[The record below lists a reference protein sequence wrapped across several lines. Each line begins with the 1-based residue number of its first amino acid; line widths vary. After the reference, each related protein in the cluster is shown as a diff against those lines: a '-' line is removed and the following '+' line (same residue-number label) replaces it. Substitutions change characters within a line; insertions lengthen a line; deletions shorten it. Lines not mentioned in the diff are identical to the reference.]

1 MLRHVLLALL
11 LFPIVAY
18 AQVEQPR
25 PLVVMNLAAHPDD
38 EDGNTLAYYRHHE
51 NAVAYSVIFTR
62 GEGGQNEAG
71 PELYERLGAIRTAE
85 TEAAARILGT
95 QVFFLN
101 FYDFGYSKSADETF
115 AEWSRDRRGFWDTD
129 DPIVSAEAGRERV
142 TARLVYLIRKL
153 KPDVLFTNHDTLTV
167 GPNTQHGHHQAVG
180 NSAYDAFALA
190 ADPSFHPEQLEED
203 GIDLWQ
209 PQRLFLRQW
218 RNPNNPD
225 VSVPVGDPCP
235 SRVLQAAYDCTD
247 LAVRA
252 AGQHFSQGFD
262 KFAARFRAD
271 STHFRLLR
279 EAADAPPVPQGT
291 EDLAM
296 GLPPNPH
303 AAMALQFEQ
312 SGGYSLI
319 NRPDGGLSIRLEPS
333 LATPGETIVLVPE
346 VVRGQWRSSLSVRLR
361 GSIDT
366 TVTVESDSRVDLRV
380 SPNAHTTFPAH
391 RYQYDRYA
399 IHSTTSFQ
407 IENGA
412 RRELLLEVAP
422 PVVIDLPPAP
432 IRLSPG
438 DNVIQV
444 DVQTF
449 DPAADSVQV
458 GLAVIPDGGMTEVSF
473 REYQLLTPEET
484 QAVFRFSLPADVAP
498 GRYRVAVQAMAGPTS
513 APAEPYVVIR
523 PAAVLPAVHVAEGL
537 RVGFVQSYGQV
548 TENALRAMGANV
560 TVLDSTALATS
571 DFDDLD
577 TIVLDIRAYLVR
589 ADLREHN
596 DRLLQWV
603 RRGGHLVVGYH
614 KTFEWNPGRSG
625 SFFDIDVVEV
635 PDEGWAPYPLTLGRS
650 RVTREDAPV
659 EVLQDDHVLF
669 QSPHTITPDDWDDWV
684 QERGLYFPRE
694 YDERYAELLA
704 MNDPGEDALRGG
716 LLLAD
721 VGEGTYLYSSLVW
734 YRQLEA
740 LNPGAWRMFANL
752 VSLPLTDGR

>member
-1 MLRHVLLALL
+1 MWPLLRNPRQGIGSDFSIVRRKAVTNPHTMLRHVLLALL
-11 LFPIVAY
+11 LIPAVTS

-51 NAVAYSVIFTR
+51 NAVAYSVIYTR

-71 PELYERLGAIRTAE
+71 PELYERLGAIRTQE

-115 AEWSRDRRGFWDTD
+115 EEWSRNRSGFWDTD

-167 GPNTQHGHHQAVG
+167 GLNTQHGHHQAVG
-180 NSAYDAFALA
+180 ISAYNAFSLA

-203 GIDLWQ
+203 GVDLWQ

-218 RNPNNPD
+218 RQPNNPD

-235 SRVLQAAYDCTD
+235 SRVLQAAYYCTV
-247 LAVRA
+247 LAVQA

-262 KFAARFRAD
+262 KFAPRFRAD

-279 EAADAPPVPQGT
+279 EAADAPPIPSGA
-291 EDLAM
+291 EDLAE
-296 GLPPNPH
+296 GLN
-303 AAMALQFEQ
+303 LRR
-312 SGGYSLI
+312 GL
-319 NRPDGGLSIRLEPS
+319 DGLS
-333 LATPGETIVLVPE
+333 AAYLVESGRVHPLSPPVPPVQPV
-346 VVRGQWRSSLSVRLR
+346 VVRGAGASGEAPL
-361 GSIDT
+361 
-366 TVTVESDSRVDLRV
+366 
-380 SPNAHTTFPAH
+380 TFPAH
-391 RYQYDRYA
+391 RALYERF
-399 IHSTTSFQ
+399 TTIPPTFYETT
-407 IENGA
+407 ENGA
-412 RRELLLEVAP
+412 ITSFPYPVAP
-422 PVVIDLPPAP
+422 PVVVDLNPAP
-432 IRLSPG
+432 ISLSPLE
-438 DNVIQV
+438 NQITVRV
-444 DVQTF
+444 TTY
-449 DPAADSVQV
+449 DPATEEVEVRLQ
-458 GLAVIPDGGMTEVSF
+458 VIPKGGMTEVVYRGSQNLSA
-473 REYQLLTPEET
+473 EDTV
-484 QAVFRFSLPADVAP
+484 AVFRFDLPDNIQP
-498 GRYRVAVQAMAGPTS
+498 GRYRVEVGAMATPTS
-513 APAEPYVVIR
+513 APAEPYVVTR
-523 PAAVLPAVHVAEGL
+523 PAAVLPAVHVATGL

-548 TENALRAMGANV
+548 TENALRAMGAEV
-560 TVLDSTALATS
+560 VALDSTALATS

-589 ADLREHN
+589 ADLRKHSN
-596 DRLLQWV
+596 GLLEWV
-603 RRGGHLVVGYH
+603 RSGGHLVVGYH

-625 SFFDIDVVEV
+625 SFFDMDVVEV
-635 PDEGWAPYPLTLGRS
+635 PEEGWAPFPLRLGRS

-659 EVLQDDHVLF
+659 EVLQPDHLLF
-669 QSPHTITPDDWDDWV
+669 RSPHAISPDDWDEWV
-684 QERGLYFPRE
+684 QERGLYFPTE
-694 YDERYAELLA
+694 YDERYTELLA
-704 MNDPGEDALRGG
+704 MNDPDEDALRGS

-721 VGEGTYLYSSLVW
+721 VGGGTYLYSSLVW

-740 LNPGAWRMFANL
+740 LNPGAWRIFANL